1 MKNKFIYISLFV
13 ISLMTANNASA
24 QSNTTWGLIWSEM
37 HNFEYEINAS
47 INIGGSSP
55 MPIPGEIRKI
65 NSYKPGLNLSIGA
78 VITKFFGTNSPWG
91 MAISPRLEVKGMDT
105 EAEVK
110 NYGMSIIQ
118 DGAIVSGYWTGLVN
132 TKYRQSLFTFPVL
145 GVYKLS
151 PRCRISFG
159 PYFSV
164 AMANDFSGSVYEGYL
179 RETDPTGDKITFE
192 GEDKATYDFSDNLR
206 MIHWGVEAGFSWRAF
221 KHLNVDAHLD
231 WGLSNIFHSSFK
243 TVNFDLYPIY
253 LSVGFGYAF

>member
-1 MKNKFIYISLFV
+1 
-13 ISLMTANNASA
+13 
-24 QSNTTWGLIWSEM
+24 
-37 HNFEYEINAS
+37 
-47 INIGGSSP
+47 

-192 GEDKATYDFSDNLR
+192 GDDKA
-206 MIHWGVEAGFSWRAF
+206 AWRAF